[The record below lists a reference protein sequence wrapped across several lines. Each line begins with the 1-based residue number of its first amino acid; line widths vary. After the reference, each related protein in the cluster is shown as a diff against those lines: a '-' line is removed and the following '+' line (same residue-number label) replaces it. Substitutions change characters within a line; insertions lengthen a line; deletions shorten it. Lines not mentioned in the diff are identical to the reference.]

1 MKIIYN
7 LNVIIIAKFILFKFY
22 GRMGDGDLGD
32 LIQSPNLPGDWEM
45 EIWEVWSPSSNTI
58 ECDQTSRISQ

>member
-22 GRMGDGDLGD
+22 GRMGDGRWRFGRFDPISQSPGRLGDGDLGG
-32 LIQSPNLPGDWEM
+32 LVAL
-45 EIWEVWSPSSNTI
+45 
-58 ECDQTSRISQ
+58 

>member
-1 MKIIYN
+1 M
-7 LNVIIIAKFILFKFY
+7 
-22 GRMGDGDLGD
+22 GGWEMGDGDLGD

-58 ECDQTSRISQ
+58 EDDQTSRLTNQI